1 MAGLH
6 PDACWGPG
14 PSSSLPCC
22 LGEGAARGIV
32 AGEMGGGG
40 TSGFVVWAL
49 VSPQGPRETQTWR
62 RQSVWVG
69 YRSATSEQPS
79 ESLVSS
85 PVKW

>member
-6 PDACWGPG
+6 PDARWGPG

-40 TSGFVVWAL
+40 TSGFVVRAL
-49 VSPQGPRETQTWR
+49 VSPQGP
-62 RQSVWVG
+62 
-69 YRSATSEQPS
+69 
-79 ESLVSS
+79 
-85 PVKW
+85 